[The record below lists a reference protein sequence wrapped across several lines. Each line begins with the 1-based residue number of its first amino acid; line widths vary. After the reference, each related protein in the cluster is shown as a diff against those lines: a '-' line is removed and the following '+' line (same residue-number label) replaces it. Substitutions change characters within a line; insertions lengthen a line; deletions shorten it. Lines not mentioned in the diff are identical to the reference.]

1 MQKRNLLKTKHLN
14 DLKTQIEDNNG
25 IIRFLIHPFYSDD
38 TTINKNKRFVTKEYL
53 SNRDNFIKIH
63 KDKGLIIFQPKY
75 LLDSLWDNLQGF
87 QFEAVYYV
95 ATRDY
100 EATPFEGPKGWDEL
114 VKILRLLNVQVVELS
129 GMYLDFR
136 TQKESIDTFDPK
148 YDELHQVPN
157 FIKQTDKYIEKFP
170 IARTWIQKRYIPKG
184 CVGFAAISLL
194 ERSMDVCFSDLTTP
208 DTISDI

>member
-1 MQKRNLLKTKHLN
+1 MVNSRRGYPGCFEEWTKT
-14 DLKTQIEDNNG
+14 DREI
-25 IIRFLIHPFYSDD
+25 
-38 TTINKNKRFVTKEYL
+38 
-53 SNRDNFIKIH
+53 
-63 KDKGLIIFQPKY
+63 QPKC

-87 QFEAVYYV
+87 NLEEVYYI
-95 ATRDY
+95 ATWDY
-100 EATPFEGPKGWDEL
+100 ESTPFEGPKGSDEV

-136 TQKESIDTFDPK
+136 MQKEAINTFDSK

-157 FIKQTDKYIEKFP
+157 FIKQTTNYIERFP
-170 IARTWIQKRYIPKG
+170 IARTWLRKKYVPKG

-194 ERSMDVCFSDLTTP
+194 ERGIDVYFSDLTTP

>member
-14 DLKTQIEDNNG
+14 DLKTQIQDNNG

-38 TTINKNKRFVTKEYL
+38 TTINKKKRFVTKEYL
-53 SNRDNFIKIH
+53 SSRDNFIRAHIN
-63 KDKGLIIFQPKY
+63 KGLIIFQPKC

-87 QFEAVYYV
+87 YLEDVYYI

-100 EATPFEGPKGWDEL
+100 ESTPFEGSKGWDEV
-114 VKILRLLNVQVVELS
+114 VKILRLLNVQAVELN
-129 GMYLDFR
+129 GMYLELR
-136 TQKESIDTFDPK
+136 TQKESINTFDPK
-148 YDELHQVPN
+148 YDELQQGPN
-157 FIKQTDKYIEKFP
+157 FIKQTNKYMERFP
-170 IARTWIQKRYIPKG
+170 IARPWLQKKYIPKG

-194 ERSMDVCFSDLTTP
+194 ERGIDVCFSNLTTP